1 MFGGGA
7 EHLISNPM
15 VAGIANQQFEKGR
28 EEIKKNLDKYISIGQ
43 LKYYF
48 AVDTNYVGKK
58 LGKATY
64 YQIKENGYQICLI
77 RNTKQFFHTRFLFF
91 QVFFCF
97 PLHKKTGR

>member
-1 MFGGGA
+1 MAGGMFGGGA

-15 VAGIANQQFEKGR
+15 VTGIAKQQFEQGR

-58 LGKATY
+58 LGKATF
-64 YQIKENGYQICLI
+64 YQI
-77 RNTKQFFHTRFLFF
+77 
-91 QVFFCF
+91 
-97 PLHKKTGR
+97 

>member
-15 VAGIANQQFEKGR
+15 VTGIAKQQFEKGR

-64 YQIKENGYQICLI
+64 YLIEENGCA
-77 RNTKQFFHTRFLFF
+77 
-91 QVFFCF
+91 
-97 PLHKKTGR
+97 

>member
-1 MFGGGA
+1 MAGGMFGGGA

-15 VAGIANQQFEKGR
+15 VNEIATQQFEKGR

-58 LGKATY
+58 IGKATY
-64 YQIKENGYQICLI
+64 
-77 RNTKQFFHTRFLFF
+77 
-91 QVFFCF
+91 
-97 PLHKKTGR
+97 

>member
-64 YQIKENGYQICLI
+64 YLNKEKGCTQYSQTQSNFSLPI
-77 RNTKQFFHTRFLFF
+77 F
-91 QVFFCF
+91 
-97 PLHKKTGR
+97 

>member
-7 EHLISNPM
+7 EQLMTNPVM
-15 VAGIANQQFEKGR
+15 TGIATQYLDKRQ

-58 LGKATY
+58 LGT
-64 YQIKENGYQICLI
+64 
-77 RNTKQFFHTRFLFF
+77 
-91 QVFFCF
+91 
-97 PLHKKTGR
+97 